1 MKPFFF
7 SRGVVALCVF
17 LVPVWLGRGETN
29 APVPAETRVEA
40 GTGAGPVFS
49 EEDKDLQRAAA
60 RSLLAN
66 LRAELAAGQKVITL
80 PPGDYR
86 FDRGAGVLIQ
96 KAEDVEIEATG
107 VTFWFGPDKG
117 VVLDQCRNV
126 KLRGLTIDADPLPW
140 TQGVIESIDP
150 KEKKMV
156 IQLDAGYPA
165 LEGKQLTQPG
175 RILFFDG
182 ESRRELPVF
191 DDQATAFE
199 ALGERRYQITQF
211 VSHRVF
217 TNPLPGRPVRAGD
230 RVAFFIMYGGGSN
243 LHLRGC
249 EGVTVE
255 KVTNH
260 AASSFAFHET
270 KGKGGNQYLGC
281 RLIRR
286 PGTDRLM
293 ASRSDCFHSYLME
306 KGPRIE
312 GCEFSHSGDD
322 LMNIHGFFGI
332 VVRAISPKE
341 AILVSPFGE
350 ILGAGSRIRISDPET
365 STQPRDG
372 IVQTAEPVSD
382 PEVLAE
388 VKALPSVLLEK
399 KGLRIRDLAGC
410 QLVRVGL
417 EGEAGWQ
424 PHDVVSS
431 PDRCGRGAVIRK
443 NHLHDGH
450 IRGVLLKSHDVL
462 VEENR
467 IERTGHG
474 GIVVEPEFFWL
485 EGPFA
490 KNVRIVGNTLV
501 RNGWASLDASGF
513 GVSHAAIQVGVHFG
527 KRMFPRTLGV
537 GMVNEQIE
545 ISGNRIEEPAGYAIM
560 LMNTR
565 QATVADNRI
574 TAPFAAGEWPV
585 FFNFSKLPQGA
596 ELLSEEQREAL
607 RAPQNAIF
615 VHGCEEVTLRGNTV
629 DQAPAFL
636 PKTGLAK

>member
-1 MKPFFF
+1 MRRILL
-7 SRGVVALCVF
+7 SGLAVF
-17 LVPVWLGRGETN
+17 LGVLATVLM
-29 APVPAETRVEA
+29 VRVEPPTPA
-40 GTGAGPVFS
+40 GGGQGSGPVFS
-49 EEDKDLQRAAA
+49 DEDKDLQRAAA
-60 RSLLAN
+60 RSLLVS
-66 LRAELAAGQKVITL
+66 LRQDLASGKKVITV

-86 FDRGAGVLIQ
+86 LDRGAGVLIQ
-96 KAEDVEIEATG
+96 QAEDVEIEATG
-107 VTFWFGPDKG
+107 ATFWFGPDRG
-117 VVLDQCRNV
+117 VVLEKCRRV

-156 IQLDAGYPA
+156 IRLDAGYSA

-211 VSHRVF
+211 ASARVF
-217 TNPLPGRPVRAGD
+217 TSPVPGRPVQAGD

-243 LHLRGC
+243 VELRNC
-249 EGVTVE
+249 EGVTLE

-270 KGKGGNQYLGC
+270 LGKGGNRYQGC

-293 ASRSDCFHSYLME
+293 ASRADCFHSYLME
-306 KGPRIE
+306 KGPQIE
-312 GCEFSHSGDD
+312 DCEFSHSGDD
-322 LMNIHGFFGI
+322 LINIHGFFGI

-341 AILVSPFGE
+341 AIMVSPFGE
-350 ILGAGSRIRISDPET
+350 ILGVGSRIKISDPEI

-372 IVQTAEPVSD
+372 IVQTAEPLSD
-382 PEVLAE
+382 PEILAE

-410 QLVRVGL
+410 QVARVVV
-417 EGEAGWQ
+417 EGDAGWQ
-424 PHDVVSS
+424 PYEIVSS
-431 PDRCGRGAVIRK
+431 PDRSGRGAIVR
-443 NHLHDGH
+443 NNNLHDGH
-450 IRGVLLKSHDVL
+450 VRAVLLKSHDIL

-490 KNVRIVGNTLV
+490 KNIRIRGNTLV
-501 RNGWASLDASGF
+501 RNGWASMELGGF
-513 GVSHAAIQVGVHFG
+513 GVSHAAIQVGCHFG
-527 KRMFPRTLGV
+527 KRMFPRTLGA
-537 GMVNEQIE
+537 GMVNEDIE
-545 ISGNRIEEPAGYAIM
+545 ITGNRIEEPAGYAIM
-560 LMNTR
+560 VMNTR
-565 QATVADNRI
+565 RGTVADNRI
-574 TAPFAAGEWPV
+574 TAPFAAGEQPA
-585 FFNFSKLPQGA
+585 FYDFSRLPQGA
-596 ELLSEEQREAL
+596 DLLSEEQRTAL
-607 RAPQNAIF
+607 RSPREAIF
-615 VHGCEEVTLRGNTV
+615 VFGSEEITLRGNTV
-629 DQAPAFL
+629 EQAPAFL
-636 PKTGLAK
+636 PKPDAPK